1 MPIYEYKLEGDKRGC
16 PLCRAGFEQ
25 LQAIADAPLEN
36 CPECG
41 APVVRII
48 SPPSVGASESG
59 FDDRAKSAGFTKYRK
74 ISKGE
79 YEKEY

>member
-1 MPIYEYKLEGDKRGC
+1 MPIYEYKCRGDKGGC
-16 PLCRAGFEQ
+16 SVCRPGFEQ
-25 LQAIADAPLEN
+25 LQSLLDGPLEK

-48 SPPSVGASESG
+48 SPPAVGASESG
-59 FDDRAKSAGFTKYRK
+59 FDDRARNAGFTKYRK

>member
-1 MPIYEYKLEGDKRGC
+1 MPIYEYRVKGDGEGC
-16 PLCRAGFEQ
+16 PVCRAGFER
-25 LQAIADAPLEN
+25 LQSIADAPLEN

-41 APVVRII
+41 SPVVRVI
-48 SPPSVGASESG
+48 SPPAVGASESN
-59 FDDRAKSAGFTKYRK
+59 FDDRAKNAGFSKLRK